1 MSKPTSPLTTVFIY
15 AICAV
20 IWALSVDLLITL
32 LRGRVDQQLLTW
44 LLHYKGIL
52 FALLSAVLLY
62 ILLKNYRDKLNVSEK
77 AYIRMFRENPQPMW
91 IYSKEDFRFLEVND
105 AAVGLYGY
113 TREEFLQM
121 TILDIRPKEDI
132 TRLRENRGGLAL
144 TGYSPS
150 GIWRHCKKDGSLMY
164 VKVESFVITYGGEAA
179 EVISIFDVTA
189 AHLAGEALNKQEQLL
204 KTIIN
209 SSQNMIWAVNTH
221 LEVIAANRIFKGR
234 SALLIGIEE
243 PSLLWKTCYEKSLQG
258 EKQLIAFE
266 AATEEDTWKY
276 MEISF
281 DPIYHNGNITGVA
294 CMAWDITEEK
304 LHELAL
310 RKALERYDIVTMATN
325 DAIWDFDLV
334 NNKVVWN
341 DNAVHFFGFSKKEED
356 VDFWASRIH
365 PEDRQHVMDSVYLA
379 IQEGLNHWQN
389 KYRLIDLKGQY
400 RHVISRG
407 YILYN
412 EKKEPLRMIGAMQD
426 IEDMM
431 VKNEEI
437 RRLSLVAS
445 MTHNPVIITDEHACI
460 EWVNKSFEDISGYS
474 LEEIKGLK
482 PHSFLHGE
490 GTDPEIEHEIGEK
503 LSTGQPCVVEILNYT
518 STGEPYWVVM
528 DITPIVNAA
537 GEIEKHIIIQTNI
550 TEKKR
555 FEQQLEDRN
564 RLLTDVAFISSHR
577 LRMPVA
583 SLLGLFAQL
592 DKENLAN
599 PDNLPFLL
607 HIEKLVHDLD
617 AMLHEM
623 ADKCNQIYSKN
634 EQPNGA

>member
-1 MSKPTSPLTTVFIY
+1 MSKPTSPLTTVIVY
-15 AICAV
+15 AICAI
-20 IWALSVDLLITL
+20 IWALFVDFLITVL
-32 LRGRVDQQLLTW
+32 TGHVDPKLLTW
-44 LLHYKGIL
+44 LLHYKGII
-52 FALLSAVLLY
+52 FALLSSVVLY
-62 ILLKNYRDKLNVSEK
+62 ILFKNYRNKLNASEK

-91 IYSKEDFRFLEVND
+91 IYSKQDFRFLEVND

-121 TILDIRPKEDI
+121 TILEIRPREDI
-132 TRLRENRGGLAL
+132 TRLRENREYPAL
-144 TGYSPS
+144 PGYNPS

-164 VKVESFVITYGGEAA
+164 VRIESFVITYGGEAA

-209 SSQNMIWAVNTH
+209 SSQNMIWAVNTQ

-243 PSLLWKTCYEKSLQG
+243 PSLPWQTHYEKSLHG
-258 EKQLIAFE
+258 EKQLIDLE
-266 AATEEDTWKY
+266 VESGEESWKY

-281 DPIYHNGNITGVA
+281 DPIFHNGTITGVA
-294 CMAWDITEEK
+294 CMARDVTDRK
-304 LHELAL
+304 LQEL
-310 RKALERYDIVTMATN
+310 
-325 DAIWDFDLV
+325 
-334 NNKVVWN
+334 
-341 DNAVHFFGFSKKEED
+341 
-356 VDFWASRIH
+356 
-365 PEDRQHVMDSVYLA
+365 
-379 IQEGLNHWQN
+379 
-389 KYRLIDLKGQY
+389 
-400 RHVISRG
+400 
-407 YILYN
+407 
-412 EKKEPLRMIGAMQD
+412 
-426 IEDMM
+426 
-431 VKNEEI
+431 EI

-445 MTHNPVIITDEHACI
+445 MTNNPVIITDEHACI
-460 EWVNKSFEDISGYS
+460 EWVNKSFEDISGYV
-474 LEEIKGLK
+474 LEEVKGLK

-490 GTDPEIEHEIGEK
+490 GTDQKIVHEIGEK
-503 LSTGQPCVVEILNYT
+503 LAAGQPCVVEILNYT

-550 TEKKR
+550 TEKKK
-555 FEQQLEDRN
+555 FEQQLEERN

-607 HIEKLVHDLD
+607 HIEKLVNDMD

-634 EQPNGA
+634 EHANGA

>member
-1 MSKPTSPLTTVFIY
+1 MFAMSKPTSPLTTVTIY

-20 IWALSVDLLITL
+20 VWALLVDLLITK
-32 LRGRVDQQLLTW
+32 LLTW
-44 LLHYKGIL
+44 LLHYKGII
-52 FALLSAVLLY
+52 FALLSAVVLY
-62 ILLKNYRDKLNVSEK
+62 ILFNTYRKKLNVSEK

-91 IYSKEDFRFLEVND
+91 IFSKEDFRFLEVND
-105 AAVGLYGY
+105 AAVELYGY

-121 TILDIRPKEDI
+121 SILDIRPKEDVSKI
-132 TRLRENRGGLAL
+132 REVLKQPAT

-150 GIWRHCKKDGSLMY
+150 GVWRHCKKDGSLMY
-164 VKVESFVITYGGEAA
+164 VRIESFVITYGNEAA

-189 AHLAGEALNKQEQLL
+189 AHQAGEALNKQEQLL

-209 SSQNMIWAVNTH
+209 SAQNMIWAVNAQ
-221 LEVIAANRIFKGR
+221 LEIIAANRIFKGR
-234 SALLIGIEE
+234 SVLLTGIEE
-243 PSLLWKTCYEKSLQG
+243 PSLFWKTHYEKSLRG

-266 AATEEDTWKY
+266 AETTEETWKY
-276 MEISF
+276 MEITF
-281 DPIYHNGNITGVA
+281 DPIFHNGAITGVA
-294 CMAWDITEEK
+294 CMAWDITEDK

-325 DAIWDFDLV
+325 DAIWDFDILS
-334 NNKVVWN
+334 NKVIWN
-341 DNAVHFFGFSKKEED
+341 DNALHFFGFSNREEE

-365 PEDRQHVMDSVYLA
+365 PVYES
-379 IQEGLNHWQN
+379 IREGHNHWQN
-389 KYRLIDLKGQY
+389 EYRLIDLKGRY

-412 EKKEPLRMIGAMQD
+412 EKKEPVRMIGAMQD
-426 IEDMM
+426 IEEMIT
-431 VKNEEI
+431 KNEEI

-445 MTHNPVIITDEHACI
+445 MTHNPVLITDEHACI
-460 EWVNKSFEDISGYS
+460 EWVNKSFEDLTGYT

-482 PHSFLHGE
+482 PHAFLHGE
-490 GTDPEIEHEIGEK
+490 GTDPKIVQEIREK
-503 LSTGQPCVVEILNYT
+503 LAARQPCVVEILNY
-518 STGEPYWVVM
+518 SSSGEPYWVLM
-528 DITPIVNAA
+528 DITPIVDAA
-537 GEIEKHIIIQTNI
+537 GEIERHIIIQTNI

-555 FEQQLEDRN
+555 FQQELEERN
-564 RLLTDVAFISSHR
+564 RLLMDVAFISSHR

-592 DKENLAN
+592 DKDNLAN

-607 HIEKLVHDLD
+607 HIEKLVNDMD

-623 ADKCNQIYSKN
+623 ADKCNQIYQKN
-634 EQPNGA
+634 GQLNGKNFNNP